1 MRTIFKIIITIF
13 VFYLLWA
20 LFLKPANNTQ
30 KNNIVKKETTK
41 NVTIIKGVVTSNYSL
56 LDYSVVTVKELSSGK
71 IYHILLTHGDTP
83 SIGSPVI
90 IKIKKYTL
98 IKINDKSITLYKQVD
113 T

>member
-1 MRTIFKIIITIF
+1 MKTIFKILIAIVIA
-13 VFYLLWA
+13 YLLWA
-20 LFLKPANNTQ
+20 LFLKPADNTQ
-30 KNNIVKKETTK
+30 KNNIVKRETTE
-41 NVTIIKGVVTSNYSL
+41 NVTTIKGVVTSNYSL

-71 IYHILLTHGDTP
+71 IYHILMTNGDTLN
-83 SIGSPVI
+83 IGSPVI

>member
-1 MRTIFKIIITIF
+1 MKTIFKIVITI
-13 VFYLLWA
+13 VVIYLLWA
-20 LFLKPANNTQ
+20 LFLKPTAHTQ
-30 KNNIVKKETTK
+30 KNNIVKKETTE

-71 IYHILLTHGDTP
+71 IYHILMTSGDIP
-83 SIGSPVI
+83 KIGSPII

-98 IKINDKSITLYKQVD
+98 IRINDKSITLYKQVD